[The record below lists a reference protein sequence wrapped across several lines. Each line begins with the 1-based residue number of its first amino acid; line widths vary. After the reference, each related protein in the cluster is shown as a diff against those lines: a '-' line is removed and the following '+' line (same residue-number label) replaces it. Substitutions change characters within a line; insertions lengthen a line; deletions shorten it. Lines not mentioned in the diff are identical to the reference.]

1 MGFTSESDFWTP
13 GGVLRVDTES
23 VGGLRAFVAALVS
36 RVAAIL
42 SAPALVACTVCAQA
56 EVDVPLKIQWPFTW
70 HKWPWS
76 G

>member
-1 MGFTSESDFWTP
+1 MVGFTSESDFWTP

-42 SAPALVACTVCAQA
+42 SAPALVAARLRVLS
-56 EVDVPLKIQWPFTW
+56 VPKPRSMF
-70 HKWPWS
+70 H
-76 G
+76 